1 MGEIM
6 LSLTNP
12 QGAVGLNKMSMKI
25 LCKCKLPFFF
35 QHEGNNLLIML
46 FIFPSFI
53 DISMN
58 AQYCLSND
66 PAKMQSNNYDMM

>member
-1 MGEIM
+1 
-6 LSLTNP
+6 
-12 QGAVGLNKMSMKI
+12 
-25 LCKCKLPFFF
+25 
-35 QHEGNNLLIML
+35 ML

-66 PAKMQSNNYDMM
+66 PAKMQSNNYDVISVGD